1 MMANQA
7 RFGVQTMCRVL
18 KVSSSGYYGWLDRVP
33 SHALDAQRRADSS
46 GFARSTPTPTP
57 PTACHECAPN

>member
-18 KVSSSGYYGWLDRVP
+18 KVSSSGYYGWLKRVVVRSNSDQYRGVDEP
-33 SHALDAQRRADSS
+33 MHCRGMIRA
-46 GFARSTPTPTP
+46 
-57 PTACHECAPN
+57 